1 MTPKPGYGCREDR
14 PPPVGPLAADL
25 TRATTFAKESAESL
39 RAVGAGEIDGEFYP
53 RCGHPVGRRFESG
66 VAELEQTDGAVAFAS
81 GVAALYA
88 IFAAVPDP
96 GDTIAMSRD
105 LYGGTV
111 DIARHD
117 LPRLQLT
124 ARKFDPFRPESFAEA
139 FRGVSLVHVET
150 PTNPLARVVDID
162 AVVRAA
168 REAGALVSV
177 DATFQPPPLQQPAT
191 LGVDL
196 VMHSATKFL
205 GGHSDALGGVVS
217 GPHALMEKLEAFR
230 HRTGAVLSPDTAWL
244 LVRSLGT
251 LELRAREQAETA
263 QRLALAL
270 DALRATGSANRGV
283 RTVHYPGL
291 PEHEDHALAR
301 RQMATFGSM
310 LAFEVEGGLPAAAA
324 VIDGFQV
331 IARAVSLGGIE
342 TLASLPL
349 HTSHAPLTESERNA
363 AGIDDGL
370 IRLSVGLE
378 PFDRLEADLLQA
390 LS

>member
-1 MTPKPGYGCREDR
+1 MKPYGCREDK
-14 PPPVGPLAADL
+14 PPPAGPLAADL
-25 TRATTFAKESAESL
+25 TRATTFAQESAEAL
-39 RAVGAGEIDGEFYP
+39 RAVGAGEIEGEFYP
-53 RCGHPVGRRFESG
+53 RCGHPVGRRFECG
-66 VAELEQTDGAVAFAS
+66 VAGLEQTDGAVAFAS

-88 IFAAVPDP
+88 IFAAVPAA
-96 GDTIAMSRD
+96 GDTIALARD

-117 LPRLQLT
+117 LPRLQLAT
-124 ARKFDPFRPESFAEA
+124 RTFDPFRPETFAEA

-150 PTNPLARVVDID
+150 PTNPLARIVDLE
-162 AVVRAA
+162 AVVSAA
-168 REAGALVSV
+168 REAGAWVSV

-205 GGHSDALGGVVS
+205 GGHSDALGGIVS
-217 GPHALMEKLEAFR
+217 GPHALLEKLEAFR

-251 LELRAREQAETA
+251 LELRAREQAKTA
-263 QRLALAL
+263 QRVAETL
-270 DALRATGSANRGV
+270 DAWRTAGSTKHVVRAM
-283 RTVHYPGL
+283 HYPGL
-291 PEHEDHALAR
+291 QEHKDHAVAQ

-310 LAFEVEGGLPAAAA
+310 LAFEVEGGLQSAAA
-324 VIDGFQV
+324 VLDRFQV
-331 IARAVSLGGIE
+331 IARAVSLGSIE

-349 HTSHAPLTESERNA
+349 HTSHAPLTKAERA
-363 AGIDDGL
+363 AANINDGL
-370 IRLSVGLE
+370 IRFSIGLE
-378 PFDRLEADLLQA
+378 SFSQLEADLLQA